1 MRGAPC
7 DACSAAPPVLLGWL
21 DHLPAALLAGVPAL
35 IVLVLVDRLDARGDE
50 PRWLLRRAAAMGA
63 AAVLPALALELLLA
77 LAGLPVRGVDAWT
90 IAVSSLVV
98 VALSEE
104 ACKAG
109 ALSWLLAR
117 RLAFEHRRDGARYG
131 ARVGLGFALVENVY
145 YGLLLDAAE
154 PLLLTIAARTVL
166 TVPMH
171 AVWAAIVGDDAARRH
186 VEGQRAWPW
195 HGLAIAILGHG
206 LFDFGLA
213 IAQLASARGDTPG
226 FAAAVA
232 LVLAV
237 AAASVIVLRQ
247 RVRAALLQDAEAEAR
262 THT

>member
-35 IVLVLVDRLDARGDE
+35 LVLVLVDRLDSRGDE

-90 IAVSSLVV
+90 IAVSSFVV

-131 ARVGLGFALVENVY
+131 ARIGLGFALVENVY
-145 YGLLLDAAE
+145 YGLLLDAAA

-186 VEGQRAWPW
+186 VEGHRAWPW

-262 THT
+262 THA

>member
-1 MRGAPC
+1 MGAAAC
-7 DACSAAPPVLLGWL
+7 DVCSAGPTVLFGWV

-35 IVLVLVDRLDARGDE
+35 LVLVLVDRLDGRRDE

-63 AAVLPALALELLLA
+63 AAVVPALALELALA

-90 IAVSSLVV
+90 IAISSLVV

-104 ACKAG
+104 TCKAG
-109 ALSWLLAR
+109 ALAWLLAR

-131 ARVGLGFALVENVY
+131 ARIGLGFALVENVY
-145 YGLLLDAAE
+145 YGLLLDDAA

-186 VEGQRAWPW
+186 VAGRPAWPW
-195 HGLAIAILGHG
+195 QGLAIAVLGHG

-226 FAAAVA
+226 FTAAVA

-237 AAASVIVLRQ
+237 AAASVMVLRQ
-247 RVRAALLQDAEAEAR
+247 RVRAALLQDAEAEAGSN
-262 THT
+262 T